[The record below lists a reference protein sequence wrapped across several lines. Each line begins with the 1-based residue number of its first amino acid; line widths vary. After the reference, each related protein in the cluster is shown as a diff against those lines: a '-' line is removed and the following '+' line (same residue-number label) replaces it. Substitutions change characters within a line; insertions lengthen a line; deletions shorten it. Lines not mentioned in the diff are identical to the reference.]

1 MPSGFLPELAKW
13 KRAEKGTSTLLV
25 EGLRMSRCGQM
36 TDMTDVT

>member
-25 EGLRMSRCGQM
+25 EGLRMSRLCLSRLCLI
-36 TDMTDVT
+36 